1 MGTSNQSNVRSD
13 LDVLEIL
20 REGRRL
26 IETGWCQGATAKDS
40 HDAGVDP
47 TSPNAVQFDPL
58 GAIERAVSNLF
69 GGDERYL
76 TQNFYKAFYAFVGE
90 LHTHAAIAAWNDDPA
105 RLKEHIL
112 ERFDRAL
119 AKSTVPPA
127 SKTPKIAA

>member
-1 MGTSNQSNVRSD
+1 MGTSNQLSVRSD

-26 IETGWCQGATAKDS
+26 IKMGWCQGATAKDS
-40 HDAGVDP
+40 HDSAVDP
-47 TSPNAVQFDPL
+47 ASPNAVQFDPL
-58 GAIERAVSNLF
+58 GAIERAVLNLF

-76 TQNFYKAFYAFVGE
+76 IQNFYKAFYALAWE

-105 RLKEHIL
+105 RLREHIL

-119 AKSTVPPA
+119 AMSSVPPA